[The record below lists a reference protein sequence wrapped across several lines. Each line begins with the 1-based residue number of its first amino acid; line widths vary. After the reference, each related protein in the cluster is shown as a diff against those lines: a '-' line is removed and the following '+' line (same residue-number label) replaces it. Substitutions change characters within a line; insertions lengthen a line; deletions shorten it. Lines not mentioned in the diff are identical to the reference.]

1 MTALLKLV
9 TVLLHIALHSR
20 TPAKLLGSANNSKA
34 IRGRANSS
42 SLVPNHHGFHRDRRL
57 RQRENPA
64 QGGACKKPSKTRCSC
79 PERVFLK
86 CLCRSAIYFVLF
98 LAIGAHSTLDGA
110 MLREK
115 FDAVDDN
122 SGNERFATLKDHPE
136 PAGNWH
142 HRV

>member
-1 MTALLKLV
+1 MALLKLV
-9 TVLLHIALHSR
+9 SVLLHIALHFR

-34 IRGRANSS
+34 IRGRLNSS

-64 QGGACKKPSKTRCSC
+64 Q
-79 PERVFLK
+79 E
-86 CLCRSAIYFVLF
+86 
-98 LAIGAHSTLDGA
+98 LDGA

-115 FDAVDDN
+115 FDAVADN
-122 SGNERFATLKDHPE
+122 SGNERIATLKDHPE